1 MVLRYRIALFTA
13 LVISAPH
20 AQSPP
25 KSVLGE
31 GWGLDHIEIGLSDSL
46 VANDTFGAKLGFS
59 VLPGIKFPADG
70 LQNATIA
77 MAMPPVFIELL
88 WPYQKSTNL
97 KGRLAERIGL
107 GGGPAEY
114 NIDVSP
120 AAETAAT
127 LRGLGLTVTLPTSLT
142 ILGPDGK
149 EQPGPWQFVRISKEE
164 TDKVPV
170 GVPGGPGVGFLEYRN
185 NAQRLAP
192 DRLQSLRERLERDAP
207 DARRLPGE
215 FHANTARRWVSV
227 WVAVP
232 SVAEAVKQSERLGFA
247 RGAERQL
254 AALGARGR
262 EVACGKGSIVFW
274 EPVNNASLLAS
285 LIKKYGLGP
294 FGIGVEVADLR
305 KAHQIAELGTQSKL
319 PIDRNSFVVPGD
331 LAGGT
336 WIEFVQQ

>member
-1 MVLRYRIALFTA
+1 MVLRTRTLLFTA
-13 LVISAPH
+13 LVISAAH
-20 AQSPP
+20 AQSLP

-31 GWGLDHIEIGLSDSL
+31 GWGLDHIVIGLSDPL

-59 VLPGIKFPADG
+59 VLSGIKFPTDG
-70 LQNATIA
+70 LQNAAIVMFPA
-77 MAMPPVFIELL
+77 YIELI
-88 WPYQKSTNL
+88 WPYQKLTNQ
-97 KGRLAERIGL
+97 KGRLAERIAL
-107 GGGPAEY
+107 GGGPGEY

-120 AAETAAT
+120 AAETAVT
-127 LRGLGLTVTLPTSLT
+127 FRGLGLTVTLPPSKTT
-142 ILGPDGK
+142 LGPDGK
-149 EQPGPWQFVRISKEE
+149 EQPGPWQFVGISAED
-164 TDKVPV
+164 TVKVPV

-185 NAQRLAP
+185 NAQHLAP

-232 SVAEAVKQSERLGFA
+232 SVAEAVKQSERFGFA
-247 RGAERQL
+247 PGAERQL
-254 AALGARGR
+254 AALGAHGR
-262 EVACGKGSIVFW
+262 QVACGRGSIVFW